1 MSFRTFLQV
10 DNSILS
16 IQGFNC
22 GVALY
27 HLKRMRESPEW
38 EAGAG
43 LERMTEL
50 SRTFSVLGT
59 VGDQDWLT
67 LLGWDRPELFY
78 SLPCHYNVQT
88 HEGYKTREYEEA
100 WPRYR
105 NCSAPSDPE
114 TKIIHR
120 NGSW

>member
-1 MSFRTFLQV
+1 
-10 DNSILS
+10 
-16 IQGFNC
+16 
-22 GVALY
+22 
-27 HLKRMRESPEW
+27 MRESLEW

-78 SLPCHYNVQT
+78 PLPCHYNIKQFSS
-88 HEGYKTREYEEA
+88 EILSKL
-100 WPRYR
+100 
-105 NCSAPSDPE
+105 
-114 TKIIHR
+114 
-120 NGSW
+120 